1 MDLEESHEHCNESA
15 DAAKHLSFFECSLVK
30 WKWNEQF
37 RRIVHAR
44 ALLGYMDREAAK
56 ELGATLVRRQF
67 FCSQASDSMWRMP
80 GHTEAMKA
88 VVSCDKPGGAA
99 HTH

>member
-1 MDLEESHEHCNESA
+1 MLTREGKEGSVEAGFASGGSA
-15 DAAKHLSFFECSLVK
+15 ME
-30 WKWNEQF
+30 
-37 RRIVHAR
+37 R
-44 ALLGYMDREAAK
+44 ALLGYMDRRGGERASSR
-56 ELGATLVRRQF
+56 ERVDSTHH

-88 VVSCDKPGGAA
+88 VVSCDKPRGAA

>member
-1 MDLEESHEHCNESA
+1 MEAGFASGGSA
-15 DAAKHLSFFECSLVK
+15 ME
-30 WKWNEQF
+30 
-37 RRIVHAR
+37 R

-56 ELGATLVRRQF
+56 ASDGAMRRF
-67 FCSQASDSMWRMP
+67 LFCSQASDSMWRMP

-99 HTH
+99 HKL

>member
-1 MDLEESHEHCNESA
+1 MLTREGKDRRVEAGFASGGSA
-15 DAAKHLSFFECSLVK
+15 IE
-30 WKWNEQF
+30 
-37 RRIVHAR
+37 R
-44 ALLGYMDREAAK
+44 ALLGYMDQEAAAK
-56 ELGATLVRRQF
+56 AEGLVQGSAATHH

-99 HTH
+99 HTL